1 MSEIYESPLSYKLV
15 KRYVTFAFKR
25 YYGEFIVVGR
35 ENIPTDCPVIFAP
48 NHNNALMDALA
59 VHAVVPS
66 KMPIVFLARSDI
78 FKSKMLASIL
88 RFMKIMPAFRM
99 RDGVENLGKN
109 AEIFDQ
115 CVDVLVN
122 NKALGIMPEGNQ
134 EMELNIRPLV
144 KGIFRVAF
152 AAQQKIGDRQSVKII
167 PVGMDYGDILKVGKH
182 IIISIGKPIDV
193 ADYMPEY
200 IENQVSATNKIKN
213 KLFLNLCNLTLNL
226 ATKDHYEC
234 FETAV
239 EVANK
244 TFVEKNKWA
253 DRTIFRFNARQEIA
267 KKLVKVE
274 TENPKKMQ
282 LLAQKCAEYKTEITK
297 LKLKSKL
304 LENLKFNWIFQITEA
319 LNLMLLFPFFVLGFG
334 LNFFPFFTPVF
345 IRKHIFKAQYEG
357 FFSSL
362 QFGLGIFTFPV
373 FYALQTLI
381 FALFSHSAWWIILIF
396 FVAQYWLGKLALRW
410 NSSFKKYIVKIRIS
424 KYYRAGK
431 LKNILKLRKEIISI
445 ILE

>member
-1 MSEIYESPLSYKLV
+1 MSEIYESTFSYKLV
-15 KRYVTFAFKR
+15 KKYVSFAFKR
-25 YYGEFIVVGR
+25 FYGEFIVVGR
-35 ENIPTDCPVIFAP
+35 ENIPTNGPVIFAP

-66 KMPIVFLARSDI
+66 KLPIVFLARSDI
-78 FKSKMLASIL
+78 FKSKIVVSIL
-88 RFMKIMPAFRM
+88 QFMKIMPIFRM

-109 AEIFDQ
+109 AEIFDR
-115 CVDVLVN
+115 CVEVLEH

-152 AAQQKIGDRQSVKII
+152 AAQQKIGDRQSVKIVPI
-167 PVGMDYGDILKVGKH
+167 GMDYGDVVKVGKH

-193 ADYMPEY
+193 ADYLPEY
-200 IENQVSATNKIKN
+200 NENQVSATNKIKN
-213 KLFLNLCNLTLNL
+213 KLHHDLCNLTLNL
-226 ATKDHYEC
+226 ATKDQYAC

-244 TFVEKNKWA
+244 AFVEKNKWA
-253 DRTIFRFNARQEIA
+253 NRTIFRFKARQEIA
-267 KKLVKVE
+267 KKLVKIE
-274 TENPKKMQ
+274 TGNPEKMQ

-304 LENLKFNWIFQITEA
+304 LENLKFNWFFQITEA
-319 LNLMLLFPFFVLGFG
+319 LNLVLLFPFFALGFV
-334 LNFFPFFTPVF
+334 LNYLPFFTPVLL
-345 IRKHIFKAQYEG
+345 RKYLFKAQFEG

-362 QFGLGIFTFPV
+362 QFGLGVFTFPI

-381 FALFSHSAWWIILIF
+381 FALFSHSEWWIILIF
-396 FVAQYWLGKLALRW
+396 FIAQYFFGKIALNW
-410 NSSFKKYIVKIRIS
+410 NNSFKKYIAKFRLS
-424 KYYRAGK
+424 KFYRAGK
-431 LKNILKLRKEIISI
+431 LNDVLKLRDEIITT